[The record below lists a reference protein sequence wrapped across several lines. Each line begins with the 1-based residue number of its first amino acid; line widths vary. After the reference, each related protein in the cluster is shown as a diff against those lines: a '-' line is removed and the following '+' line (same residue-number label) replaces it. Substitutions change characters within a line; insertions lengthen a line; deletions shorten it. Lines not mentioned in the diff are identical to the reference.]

1 VTVED
6 APPVSRRALR
16 AQRRAER
23 SAAEGPLTTTPDDAP
38 DDAPADDA
46 PENDAPVHDAQEG
59 ADALAALI
67 AAAPGAGRRVALGWV
82 DDENLAPTA
91 SASPGPAPDLL
102 ARRPRRSLRRPGVV
116 VPIVTVLALAAAY
129 TGTTLLWPLHA
140 VAPTVQAA
148 EIPAPTGALSAIEW
162 PEAGSAALGVA
173 GLPGAVSSTVD
184 ADAIASITKVVTA
197 LVVLDEMPLAHG
209 EQGPEFRFT
218 SRDRTTYWNYLRRDE
233 SALDVPVGG
242 TLTQYQ
248 LLQGILIASAGNY
261 ADRLASEIWPSD
273 AIFAQAAQRWLD
285 RQGLDGITVVE
296 PTGIDRA
303 NTATPEA
310 LLALAAKALAHPVI
324 AEIVGTRTAVLP
336 GAGTIE
342 NTNDLLADPAVV
354 GIKTGGLYGHY
365 NLLAA
370 KDVTVGGTAVRLY
383 AAVLGQPTDALRDG
397 ETERLL
403 TELTAEVSQPGV
415 LAAGTVTGVVT
426 TAWGVHVE
434 VVTDADAAVVLWN
447 GDAATA
453 TAAFRLEGAESA
465 DDPAG
470 TLTLTGPLGSTT
482 VDVRLRADIPPPE
495 AWWRLTHPLQLF
507 GLAG

>member
-1 VTVED
+1 MED
-6 APPVSRRALR
+6 APAVSRRELR
-16 AQRRAER
+16 AQRRAAK
-23 SAAEGPLTTTPDDAP
+23 SAA
-38 DDAPADDA
+38 
-46 PENDAPVHDAQEG
+46 PVDAQSATTDPDG
-59 ADALAALI
+59 AATDEDALDALV
-67 AAAPGAGRRVALGWV
+67 AAASGAGHRVALGWV
-82 DDENLAPTA
+82 DDEHLSVTA
-91 SASPGPAPDLL
+91 SLPDGAAPDLL
-102 ARRPRRSLRRPGVV
+102 ARRPRRSALRAGVV
-116 VPIVTVLALAAAY
+116 VPIVTVLGLAAAY

-148 EIPAPTGALSAIEW
+148 AITAPSAALSAIEW
-162 PEAGSAALGVA
+162 PEDGSAALGIA
-173 GLPGAVSSTVD
+173 GITGALSSTVD

-197 LVVLDEMPLAHG
+197 LVVLDAMPLAHG
-209 EQGPEFRFT
+209 QQGPEFRFT

-242 TLTQYQ
+242 ALTQYQ

-261 ADRLASEIWPSD
+261 ADRLASELWPSD

-285 RQGLDGITVVE
+285 RQGLHGITVVE
-296 PTGIDRA
+296 PTGINRG

-310 LLALAAKALAHPVI
+310 LLALAAKAMAHPVI

-342 NTNDLLADPAVV
+342 NTNDLLTDPAVV
-354 GIKTGGLYGHY
+354 GIKTGGLRGHY

-370 KDVTVGGTAVRLY
+370 KDVAVGDTAVRLY

-403 TELTAEVSQPGV
+403 TELTAEVSQQAV
-415 LAAGTVTGVVT
+415 LPAGTVAGVVST
-426 TAWGVHVE
+426 LWGVRVDA
-434 VVTDADAAVVLWN
+434 VTDADAAVVLWN
-447 GDAATA
+447 GDAATP
-453 TAAFRLEGAESA
+453 AASFTLDDAEAA
-465 DDPAG
+465 DDPVGA
-470 TLTLTGPLGSTT
+470 LTLTGPLGSAS
-482 VDVRLRADIPPPE
+482 VGVRLSADIPPPD